1 MTKLPALSN
10 WESTSHSLHK
20 AAQLLG
26 ALRMLV
32 RDPVPNYLELALRIE
47 PNGLSTDVMPSG
59 DVVLLDFQQAA
70 LVYSPRDNQL
80 GTIPLAGQ
88 SQASLLEALLSAMS
102 ERGRSVAPISNPGQ
116 SYTAAL
122 FAALDARGHR
132 FKPNPSDL
140 TDELPL
146 EVDPNV
152 SAAYSEVLYR
162 VFTAIARFR
171 ARLTGPMTPIVVW
184 PEHFDLSFL
193 WFATERATD
202 EFPHM
207 NFGFAPFDD
216 QSAQPYLYAYAYP
229 MPEGFE
235 RLPLPSLAQW
245 HTEGWKGVVVPYDEL
260 ARLED
265 PEAEIERICAGI
277 YEVLMPTL
285 R

>member
-1 MTKLPALSN
+1 MTKLPALSD
-10 WESTSHSLHK
+10 WEQTSHSLHK

-32 RDPVPNYLELALRIE
+32 RDPVPNYLELAMRIE
-47 PNGLSTDVMPSG
+47 SNGLSTDVMPSG
-59 DVVLLDFQQAA
+59 DVVLLDFRQAA
-70 LVYSPRDNQL
+70 LVYSPRDNKPVTL
-80 GTIPLAGQ
+80 PLIGQ
-88 SQASLLEALLSAMS
+88 SQASLLESLLNAMATLGQPVVS
-102 ERGRSVAPISNPGQ
+102 KSNAGQ

-140 TDELPL
+140 TDDQPL
-146 EVDPNV
+146 MVDTGV
-152 SAAYSEVLYR
+152 SAAYGEVLYR
-162 VFTAIARFR
+162 IFTATARFR

-207 NFGFAPFDD
+207 NFGFAPFDA
-216 QSAQPYLYAYAYP
+216 QSTRPYLYAYAYP
-229 MPEGFE
+229 MPEDFE
-235 RLPLPSLAQW
+235 RLPLPPLARW
-245 HTEGWKGVVVPYDEL
+245 HTEEWKGVMVPYDEL
-260 ARLED
+260 AQLED
-265 PEAEIERICAGI
+265 PEAEIEQICTGI